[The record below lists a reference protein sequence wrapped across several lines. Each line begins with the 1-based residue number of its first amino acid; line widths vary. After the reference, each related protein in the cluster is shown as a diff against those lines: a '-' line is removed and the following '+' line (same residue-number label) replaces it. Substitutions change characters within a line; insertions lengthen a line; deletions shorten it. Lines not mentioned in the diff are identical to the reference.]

1 MNRITSICILAIL
14 PACSIANSNSI
25 SIPENETQRLIG
37 NHLSITTES
46 FLKAYM
52 SQDVQQRRLA
62 EMYVL
67 GVIDSTEGELW
78 CGYEIASPD
87 AIQEQ
92 VFIGLKKALE
102 KSPQER
108 ASTSIKARLK
118 EILPC
123 KEGQ

>member
-1 MNRITSICILAIL
+1 
-14 PACSIANSNSI
+14 
-25 SIPENETQRLIG
+25 
-37 NHLSITTES
+37 
-46 FLKAYM
+46 
-52 SQDVQQRRLA
+52 
-62 EMYVL
+62 MYVL